1 MRNRLGDR
9 PVPFEAEIAV
19 AGLDGQPRHLRR
31 LHAGPMHVELAVAE
45 AVGEADGPRDEL
57 GAHYFDVKFVRPRPL
72 RDVDD
77 AVIEAGLRHRQ
88 VLLPQSRSYDPR
100 GMDRRGPGSYHA

>member
-1 MRNRLGDR
+1 MRDGLPDR
-9 PVPFEAEIAV
+9 AVPLETEIAV
-19 AGLDGQPRHLRR
+19 AGLHGEPGHFRR
-31 LHAGPMHVELAVAE
+31 LHARPVHVELAVAE
-45 AVGEADGPRDEL
+45 PVGEADGPRDEL
-57 GAHYFDVKFVRPRPL
+57 GAHYFDVKFVRARPV

-77 AVIEAGLRHRQ
+77 AMIEAGLRHRQ